1 MSAPKEQR
9 VWVVLKPIVRKY
21 MMPLWYLMAG
31 GTLAGIVAAASAG
44 FGLPFMIQY
53 VFPIVFG
60 EVPPPEWLQQCIGAC
75 CEGSVGDAATGLVD
89 KVAFDSLI
97 LWIAA
102 AIIPLVMAVR
112 GLATYANAYLL
123 TKAGMKAL
131 SALRV
136 DIFARLQWLSFSYH
150 DRNTRGDLMTAIIQY
165 TQMVQQGMV
174 TILNDLVIQP
184 LTLVAAVAYLVFAAC
199 SSHES
204 AMLLGN
210 LIISAGCVPL
220 VRWVGKSMVKQMRKA
235 MAGMNVITT
244 VVEETFSA
252 QREVRAFNLEKKR
265 EGLLRQHIKSFN
277 ALIIKMN
284 AWSQSVTPAVEVVS
298 ALALAY
304 SLYRG
309 CSDGLTLEQF
319 TAIATAFYFCYDPI
333 KRLGTVAN
341 QCQILV
347 VGVNGLNDILHAEDE
362 TPEPAEPAKLKLPVE
377 GTVDFENVTF
387 GYNEEKTVLKDISV
401 RVPAGQ
407 VVALVGPSGS
417 GKTTFI
423 NLICRFYDPNKG
435 SVKIDGVD
443 VRRISRADRTSSI
456 GLVSQ
461 FAALFRDTILEN
473 IRIGMPGASDEAV
486 KQAARQARVDE
497 FAEQLPDGY
506 DQMLGEGGSGLSGG
520 QRQRVSI
527 ARAFLK
533 NAPVL
538 ILDEATSAL
547 DMKSEAAIQ
556 AELEELAKGHTTFVI
571 AHRFSTIRMAQ
582 RILVFEEGR
591 IIADGTHAELYENC
605 LLYRSLYD
613 EQVRQAAEQNDKEGA
628 E

>member
-1 MSAPKEQR
+1 MSAPEEQK
-9 VWVVLKPIVRKY
+9 VWAVFKPVIKKY

-31 GTLAGIVAAASAG
+31 GTLAGIIAAASAG

-60 EVPPPEWLQQCIGAC
+60 EVPAPAWLQQW
-75 CEGSVGDAATGLVD
+75 VDAYCAGME
-89 KVAFDSLI
+89 KEAFDSLV
-97 LWIAA
+97 LWLAA
-102 AIIPLVMAVR
+102 AIIPLVMAIR

-131 SALRV
+131 STLRV

-174 TILNDLVIQP
+174 TVMNDLVIQP
-184 LTLVAAVAYLVFAAC
+184 LTLVAAVGYLVFAAC

-210 LIISAGCVPL
+210 LIISAACVPL

-265 EGLLRQHIKSFN
+265 ENLLRHHIKSFN
-277 ALIIKMN
+277 TLLIKMN
-284 AWSQSVTPAVEVVS
+284 AWRQSVTPGVEVVS

-347 VGVNGLNDILHAEDE
+347 VGVNGLNAILNAKDE
-362 TPEPAEPAKLKLPVE
+362 TPEPAEPAKLKLPVS
-377 GTVDFENVTF
+377 GIVDFENVSF
-387 GYNEEKTVLKDISV
+387 GYSKEKTVLRDISV
-401 RVPAGQ
+401 HVPAGQ

-443 VRRISRADRTSSI
+443 VRQISREDRTSSI

-473 IRIGMPGASDEAV
+473 IRIGKPGASAEAV

-497 FAEQLPDGY
+497 FAETLPDGY
-506 DQMLGEGGSGLSGG
+506 NQMLGEGGSGLSGG

-605 LLYRSLYD
+605 VLYRSLYD
-613 EQVRQAAEQNDKEGA
+613 EQVRQAAEQSEKEDA

>member
-1 MSAPKEQR
+1 MWQVYKPFVERYMAPQG
-9 VWVVLKPIVRKY
+9 WLIT
-21 MMPLWYLMAG
+21 G
-31 GTLAGIVAAASAG
+31 GVLAGILAAASAG

-60 EVPPPEWLQQCIGAC
+60 ESEAPP
-75 CEGSVGDAATGLVD
+75 SLV
-89 KVAFDSLI
+89 AI
-97 LWIAA
+97 LLRHCTAEQLPGVLLWGAA
-102 AIIPLVMAVR
+102 AIIPLVMIVR
-112 GLATYANAYLL
+112 GVATYSNAYLL

-131 SALRV
+131 AELRN

-150 DRNTRGDLMTAIIQY
+150 DRTTRGEMMTTVIQY
-165 TQMVQQGMV
+165 TQMVQQGIIHIM
-174 TILNDLVIQP
+174 NDLVIQP
-184 LTLVAAVAYLVFAAC
+184 LTLVAAVGYLVFAAC
-199 SSHES
+199 TQHES

-210 LIISAGCVPL
+210 LIISAACIPV
-220 VRWVGKSMVKQMRKA
+220 VRWVGKRMTGLMKQA
-235 MAGMNVITT
+235 LAGMGVITAT
-244 VVEETFSA
+244 VEETLSA
-252 QREVRAFNLEKKR
+252 QREVRAFNLQKHR
-265 EGLLRQHIKSFN
+265 EDMLRHNIRMYN
-277 ALIIKMN
+277 LRIIRMN
-284 AWSQSVTPAVEVVS
+284 AWRQSVTPAVEIVS
-298 ALALAY
+298 SLALAY

-333 KRLGTVAN
+333 KRLGSVTN

-347 VGVNGLNDILHAEDE
+347 MAVEGLNGILYAKDE
-362 TPEPAEPAKLKLPVE
+362 TPEPAEPAVLTAPLA
-377 GTVDFENVTF
+377 GTVDFEHVSF
-387 GYNEEKTVLKDISV
+387 GYTRAKTVLRDINV
-401 RVPAGQ
+401 HVPAGQ

-423 NLICRFYDPNKG
+423 NLICRFYDADKG
-435 SVKIDGVD
+435 CIKLDGID
-443 VRRISRADRTSSI
+443 VRQISRADRTRNI

-461 FAALFRDTILEN
+461 FAALFRASILEN
-473 IRIGMPGASDEAV
+473 IRVGQPGASAAAV
-486 KQAARQARVDE
+486 LAAARQARVDE
-497 FAEQLPDGY
+497 FAEHLPEGY
-506 DQMLGEGGSGLSGG
+506 DYMLGEGGAGLSGG

-556 AELEELAKGHTTFVI
+556 SELDELAKGHTTFVI

-591 IIADGTHAELYENC
+591 IVGDGSHADLYENC
-605 LLYRSLYD
+605 TLYRNLYD
-613 EQVRQAAEQNDKEGA
+613 EQVSKEEKEKEDAGV
-628 E
+628 

>member
-1 MSAPKEQR
+1 MSAPEEQKMWT
-9 VWVVLKPIVRKY
+9 VFKPVVAKY
-21 MMPLWYLMAG
+21 MMPRWYLMAG
-31 GTLAGIVAAASAG
+31 GTLAGIIAAASAG

-60 EVPPPEWLQQCIGAC
+60 ETPAPEWLQQWI
-75 CEGSVGDAATGLVD
+75 DARYASKEAADNAV
-89 KVAFDSLI
+89 
-97 LWIAA
+97 LWWAA
-102 AIIPLVMAVR
+102 AIIPLVMAIR
-112 GLATYANAYLL
+112 GLSTYANTYLL

-131 SALRV
+131 SDLRV
-136 DIFARLQWLSFSYH
+136 DVFARLQWLSFSYH
-150 DRNTRGDLMTAIIQY
+150 DRNTRGSLMTSIIQY

-174 TILNDLVIQP
+174 TVLNDLVIQP
-184 LTLVAAVAYLVFAAC
+184 LTLLAAVGYLVFAAC

-210 LIISAGCVPL
+210 LIISAACVPL

-235 MAGMNVITT
+235 LAGLNVITT

-265 EGLLRQHIKSFN
+265 EDLLRKYIRSFN
-277 ALIIKMN
+277 ILLIKMN
-284 AWSQSVTPAVEVVS
+284 AWRQSVTPGVEIVS
-298 ALALAY
+298 AFALAY
-304 SLYRG
+304 SLYCG
-309 CSDGLTLEQF
+309 CSSGLSLEQF
-319 TAIATAFYFCYDPI
+319 TAIATAFYFCYEPI
-333 KRLGTVAN
+333 KHLGTVAN

-347 VGVNGLNDILHAEDE
+347 VGINGINAILYAKDE
-362 TPEPAEPAKLKLPVE
+362 TPEPAEPAKLKLPVA
-377 GTVDFENVTF
+377 GAVDFDHVSF
-387 GYNEEKTVLKDISV
+387 GYSKEKVVLKDV
-401 RVPAGQ
+401 TVHVPAGQ

-423 NLICRFYDPNKG
+423 NLICRFYDVNKG

-443 VRRISRADRTSSI
+443 VRQISRADRTSSI

-473 IRIGMPGASDEAV
+473 IRVGRPGASAESV

-506 DQMLGEGGSGLSGG
+506 NFMLGESGSGLSGG

-556 AELEELAKGHTTFVI
+556 AELDELAKGHTTFVI

-605 LLYRSLYD
+605 VLYKSLYD
-613 EQVRQAAEQNDKEGA
+613 EQVRQAAEENDKEVA